1 MAIGWK
7 QIAGKWYYF
16 NGSGAMLTG
25 WAKIGGSWYY
35 FASNG
40 VMQTGWLKYDGYW
53 YYLDSNGAMLQNTSR
68 QISGKNYTFDASGK
82 CTNP

>member
-1 MAIGWK
+1 
-7 QIAGKWYYF
+7 
-16 NGSGAMLTG
+16 MLTG
-25 WAKIGGSWYY
+25 WYEAPSGMYY
-35 FASNG
+35 LDTSGA
-40 VMQTGWLKYDGYW
+40 MIAGWLYDGNW